1 MKSHTESYVNSDWPH
16 VGISTRDLSKHYHI
30 RFEINKKFANSQLT
44 TYLLQL
50 KELPQICAK
59 LTTFGTSDN

>member
-1 MKSHTESYVNSDWPH
+1 MRSHTESYVNSDWPY

-30 RFEINKKFANSQLT
+30 RFEINKKFANSQL
-44 TYLLQL
+44 